1 MLLYCFYAAESK
13 VTVVRHS
20 AVYIPEKLLQKKMIE
35 AGAQMNDRSEGRIDR
50 ISQSEK

>member
-1 MLLYCFYAAESK
+1 M
-13 VTVVRHS
+13 TVVRHS